1 MRFLLLYFCCTYS
14 CLYSQYVEK
23 QVDSLFREDQ
33 IYLSVSYNII
43 LNKPESFS
51 QYSFSTGFTG
61 GFLRD
66 FPITKNRNWSIAPG
80 IGYAYHDLKQNI
92 KFFDSSTTIPDETIR
107 SRLVF
112 HYIELPIEFRWRNAT
127 PQSHKFWRIYAGIK
141 FSYLI
146 GGSFNF
152 ESPKNGSKSIKV
164 TDVTNTKQ
172 IGAYLS
178 FGFNTWNPY
187 IYYGFN
193 SIFDESK
200 TDFQD
205 KITVLNVGLK
215 FYIL

>member
-1 MRFLLLYFCCTYS
+1 MRFLLLYFLFSYS
-14 CLYSQYVEK
+14 FLYSQYVEK

-33 IYLSVSYNII
+33 IYLSVSYNLI
-43 LNKPESFS
+43 LNKPENFS
-51 QYSFSTGFTG
+51 QYSFSTGFSG

-66 FPITKNRNWSIAPG
+66 FPITKDRNWSIAPG
-80 IGYAYHDLKQNI
+80 LGYAYHDLKQNVD
-92 KFFDSSTTIPDETIR
+92 FFETSATVPDETIR
-107 SRLVF
+107 SRLIF

-146 GGSFNF
+146 GGSFSF
-152 ESPKNGSKSIKV
+152 ESPKNGSDSLKAS
-164 TDVTNTKQ
+164 DVANTKQ

-193 SIFDESK
+193 SIFDETK